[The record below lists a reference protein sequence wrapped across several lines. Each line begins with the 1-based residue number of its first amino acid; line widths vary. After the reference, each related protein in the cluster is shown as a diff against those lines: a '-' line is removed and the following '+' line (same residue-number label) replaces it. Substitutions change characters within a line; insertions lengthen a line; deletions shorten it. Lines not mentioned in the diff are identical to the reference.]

1 MACSVDC
8 DITIVSQNDIVTFS
22 GSDVVTGST
31 TENNIVTST
40 GSDRVIAMIFNDR
53 GVTGYVY

>member
-8 DITIVSQNDIVTFS
+8 DITIVSQNDIVAFS

-31 TENNIVTST
+31 TENNIVTGT
-40 GSDRVIAMIFNDR
+40 GGDRVITMVSDITDITDSCN
-53 GVTGYVY
+53 